1 VRSIV
6 KVTAMPPRKN
16 SRFKTALAGEA
27 LEISDHKLGAGGQAS
42 VFKGTL
48 AGREVAVKVFSPQYV
63 GAALASRVQEV
74 IFLGSPDKRF
84 VWPIDF
90 VWQGDILAVAMPLI
104 PKNYSTIA
112 ELLGLH
118 VQPSFA
124 VVSCVCFNLAE
135 AFFSLHSRGLCYL
148 DINRNNFQFCSR
160 TGAIAIC
167 DNENVAINRSGYPS
181 ITTPNYMAPELGR
194 GDTCCTITTDLH
206 SLGVTLFE
214 ILFFAHPLH
223 GQQENAVSCLKAE
236 DAHRLLCDR
245 PVFIFHPSDKSNRP
259 DPQVHAAALRYWPI
273 YPAFIRELFI
283 RHFTRGIEKGH
294 ESERVREVEWR
305 DAFVTLRYSLFE
317 CTCGAEVFFDPAAA
331 DQTCWHCARKLRR
344 PLRLRFARN
353 HELVL
358 EPKATVLF
366 PHHIGGSEYDFSKP
380 LAHVVTDGS
389 GKRIGIKNTSTHRWM
404 AKHTSDSLVDVPPG
418 ATLELS
424 PGMTIHFPTGEAHVV
439 A

>member
-1 VRSIV
+1 
-6 KVTAMPPRKN
+6 MPARKN
-16 SRFKTALAGEA
+16 TRFKTVLAGET
-27 LEISDHKLGAGGQAS
+27 LEISDHKLGSGGQAS

-48 AGREVAVKVFSPQYV
+48 GGREVAVKVFSPQYV
-63 GAALASRVQEV
+63 GAELARRVQEV

-104 PKNYSTIA
+104 PKGFSTIA
-112 ELLGLH
+112 GLLGLH

-124 VVSCVCFNLAE
+124 VVTCVCFNLAD
-135 AFFSLHSRGLCYL
+135 AFFLLHLRGHCYL

-194 GDTCCTITTDLH
+194 GDTCCTITTDLY

-214 ILFFAHPLH
+214 ILFFAHPFH
-223 GQQENAVSCLKAE
+223 GQKENAISCLKAE
-236 DAHRLLCDR
+236 DAHKLLCDK
-245 PVFIFHPSDKSNRP
+245 PIFIFHPTDKSNRP
-259 DPQVHAAALRYWPI
+259 DSQVHAAALRYWPI
-273 YPAFIRELFI
+273 YPEFIRDLFT
-283 RHFTRGIEKGH
+283 RHFTLGVEAPERW
-294 ESERVREVEWR
+294 RVREVEWR
-305 DAFVTLRYSLFE
+305 AAFVALSDSRFK
-317 CTCGAEVFFDPAAA
+317 CACGAEVFFDAAA
-331 DQTCWHCARKLRR
+331 AHQTCWHCARKLRR
-344 PLRLRFARN
+344 PLKLRLAGK
-353 HELVL
+353 HEIVL
-358 EPKATVLF
+358 EPNATVLF

-380 LAHVVTDGS
+380 LAQVVADRS
-389 GKRIGIKNTSTHRWM
+389 GKRIGLKNTSTHKWM
-404 AKHTSDSLVDVPPG
+404 AKHTNDSLVDVLPG